1 MLTLYNSLE
10 YILFTLFE
18 KNKNLTIYSHNL
30 GSFDGY
36 FIYRPLVK
44 YFKELYYDKSNPI
57 DALIDDRNKF
67 ITITAKY
74 LYNSLS
80 GYSEE
85 QLADLGYSENDKLK
99 KSRDIA
105 KWKFLDSYRL
115 FSMSLNE
122 LTKMF
127 GVQGKSCEYKQI
139 WNTLDFF
146 DDPVEFEI
154 FKEYSLQDS
163 EALLKAMIEAR
174 KIYYNNHNIDITNT
188 LSTSS
193 LALKIFRHQ
202 FMERNQD
209 SWIPLLERWQDKLFR
224 EAYLG
229 GATSA
234 YKFKYDFNETNQEL
248 RYIDVNSLYPFAML
262 NPMPLKYRYTIE
274 GGSLKDVF
282 GFVEAYVTTPK
293 DIKVPVLI
301 YRNEAGELLHPRGEF
316 KGIWFSEELK
326 AAEKYGYKIQVIK
339 SHIFT
344 KKNLFNKY
352 VDFFYNLKKDAAD
365 TVVRKISK
373 MMLNSVY
380 GMFGRKLNMLKTI
393 ICNSSDALDVWTKY
407 PIKSITKLD
416 DNKLMFLVHDNLNF
430 DNINKLNS
438 SLNLKLLEHVP
449 QRVQANVAIAAAIT
463 SYARIHMM
471 TIKTLPDVEIC
482 YTDTD
487 SFFITG
493 NIPEHLLS
501 DTDIGLF
508 KDELKY
514 IDNGVVRTH
523 KIVKAY
529 FFDKKFYAYLLDNGK
544 HKTIVSGVPK
554 NSLSWEQIEALAKG
568 EILEL
573 DLNTHFYKSLTN
585 LLN

>member
-44 YFKELYYDKSNPI
+44 YFKELFYDKSNPI

-146 DDPVEFEI
+146 DDPVEFEM

-234 YKFKYDFNETNQEL
+234 YKFKYDFNETN
-248 RYIDVNSLYPFAML
+248 
-262 NPMPLKYRYTIE
+262 
-274 GGSLKDVF
+274 
-282 GFVEAYVTTPK
+282 
-293 DIKVPVLI
+293 
-301 YRNEAGELLHPRGEF
+301 
-316 KGIWFSEELK
+316 
-326 AAEKYGYKIQVIK
+326 
-339 SHIFT
+339 
-344 KKNLFNKY
+344 
-352 VDFFYNLKKDAAD
+352 
-365 TVVRKISK
+365 
-373 MMLNSVY
+373 
-380 GMFGRKLNMLKTI
+380 
-393 ICNSSDALDVWTKY
+393 
-407 PIKSITKLD
+407 
-416 DNKLMFLVHDNLNF
+416 
-430 DNINKLNS
+430 
-438 SLNLKLLEHVP
+438 
-449 QRVQANVAIAAAIT
+449 
-463 SYARIHMM
+463 
-471 TIKTLPDVEIC
+471 
-482 YTDTD
+482 
-487 SFFITG
+487 
-493 NIPEHLLS
+493 
-501 DTDIGLF
+501 
-508 KDELKY
+508 
-514 IDNGVVRTH
+514 
-523 KIVKAY
+523 
-529 FFDKKFYAYLLDNGK
+529 
-544 HKTIVSGVPK
+544 
-554 NSLSWEQIEALAKG
+554 
-568 EILEL
+568 
-573 DLNTHFYKSLTN
+573 
-585 LLN
+585 